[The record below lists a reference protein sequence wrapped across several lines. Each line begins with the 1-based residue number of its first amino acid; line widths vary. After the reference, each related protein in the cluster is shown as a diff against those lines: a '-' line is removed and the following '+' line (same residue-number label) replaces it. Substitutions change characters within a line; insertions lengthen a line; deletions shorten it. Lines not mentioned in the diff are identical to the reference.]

1 MGGLVAAKGIEQVL
15 GCLMKGIREKW
26 ADSYGEGTQFYLDYA
41 KLFVIGLCI
50 YIAMQVSQ

>member
-1 MGGLVAAKGIEQVL
+1 MGGLVAAKGIEQIL

-26 ADSYGEGTQFYLDYA
+26 ADSYGEGTQFYLAYG

-50 YIAMQVSQ
+50 YLAMQVSQ